1 VNSIPKAAFSGLCT
15 TINSSEQKWKEKVAE
30 LKQPG
35 IHVLIDNALD
45 AELSAYF
52 SFSGYPGYALIDQSG
67 KYHHGAFQW
76 LSEIKDRDALQAL
89 IK

>member
-1 VNSIPKAAFSGLCT
+1 MSHSKVLQQESADLPVVFVYLCT

-45 AELSAYF
+45 GELSAYF
-52 SFSGYPGYALIDQSG
+52 SFSFSGYPGYTLIDQSG
-67 KYHHGAFQW
+67 RYLAQTPEKQR
-76 LSEIKDRDALQAL
+76 KN
-89 IK
+89 